1 VLRLKLSTDG
11 LSLGADVYVHSGM
24 FLVCTSTCDIIGYI
38 LVANEG
44 NKNLSNK
51 FVVGGKKGVWEGSY
65 PRADG
70 QTDRIDISISRVS
83 SRMLLTRDKNFI
95 ETKTEM
101 ILRTGISVVC
111 TSCRGTIVDCS
122 GTTLLVCIVV

>member
-1 VLRLKLSTDG
+1 MLRLKLSTDG

-65 PRADG
+65 RVR
-70 QTDRIDISISRVS
+70 TDRR
-83 SRMLLTRDKNFI
+83 
-95 ETKTEM
+95 TEL
-101 ILRTGISVVC
+101 IYQYRASAAGC
-111 TSCRGTIVDCS
+111 C
-122 GTTLLVCIVV
+122 